1 MIRWRSTRR
10 NVRPPAREGEEG
22 VGEEEEVEEEGYER
36 EQGEGER
43 KKGRGNGECKG
54 EGMKE

>member
-36 EQGEGER
+36 EQGEGE
-43 KKGRGNGECKG
+43 G
-54 EGMKE
+54 KEVEEE